1 MKILKT
7 KKSKLKFVISALA
20 SCFCMML
27 VTPFIGEQFGF
38 ANSFSDVY
46 LDGTHIG
53 AIKDPANVESLLL
66 EARLQLA
73 QEQKTMVLADVA
85 CTYQPVETWFS
96 KSMSEEEL
104 YEKLYNHLKNDT
116 VDIQR
121 AYMMK
126 IGTYTVYLDTIEDVY
141 QTLEL
146 AKEKYDPENRFQVNI
161 IADNEREINMYT
173 AELISSNVEI
183 QEIET
188 VGIRVSEIPLGG
200 SVLPSEDSDEN
211 QASGEETSSEGE
223 DTQQPSDE
231 QESDEVSP
239 IEGEDLQQPSP
250 EEEDQQAD
258 TQASASEDEE
268 GAEEQPGADGLK
280 EMHFGEKV
288 EISEAYVSKSLITS
302 AEEAADQ
309 ITKDSQ
315 KNEIYEVKSGD
326 TLSTIANSHGLFVK
340 EVLALNSGL
349 SENTML
355 QIGDEIIITVPQPE
369 LTIRTVEQ
377 STYEEAF
384 FGEVEYIYN
393 DSWYTTKSVVLQ
405 EEEAGYHEVT
415 AMITKQNGTE
425 QSREIISEVVLKE
438 PVCKKIE
445 VGTQTPPTY
454 IKPLSGGRQ
463 TSGYGRRK
471 APTKGASTNH
481 RAIDWATPTGTAIW
495 ASCGGTVSVAGWQSG
510 YGYVVYINHP
520 DGNQTRYG
528 HLSKILVSAGQKVK
542 QGQKIALSG
551 NTGRSTG
558 PHLHFELRVNGT
570 PVNPYNYIR

>member
-1 MKILKT
+1 MKILRT
-7 KKSKLKFVISALA
+7 KKAKLKFVISALA

-27 VTPFIGEQFGF
+27 VTPFIGEQYGF

-46 LDGTHIG
+46 LDGEHIG
-53 AIKDPANVESLLL
+53 AIKDPANVESMLLD
-66 EARLQLA
+66 ARLQLA

-85 CTYQPVETWFS
+85 CTYQPVQTYFS

-126 IGTYTVYLDTIEDVY
+126 IGTYTVYLGTIEDVY

-161 IADNEREINMYT
+161 IADDEREINMYT
-173 AELISSNVEI
+173 AELISANVEI

-188 VGIRVSEIPLGG
+188 VGIRVSEIPLGEAATA
-200 SVLPSEDSDEN
+200 PEESEKEP
-211 QASGEETSSEGE
+211 ET
-223 DTQQPSDE
+223 DVQQE
-231 QESDEVSP
+231 
-239 IEGEDLQQPSP
+239 P
-250 EEEDQQAD
+250 EEEVGQETE
-258 TQASASEDEE
+258 TQEPAPEE
-268 GAEEQPGADGLK
+268 EPVQEEEPGADGLK
-280 EMHFGEKV
+280 AMSFGEKV

-302 AEEAADQ
+302 AEEAAGQ
-309 ITKDSQ
+309 ITKDSH

-326 TLSTIANSHGLFVK
+326 TLSTIANNHGLYVK

-349 SENTML
+349 SENTTL

-377 STYEEAF
+377 STYEEAYY
-384 FGEVEYIYN
+384 GEVEYVYN

-405 EEEAGYHEVT
+405 EAEAGYHEVT

-425 QSREIISEVVLKE
+425 QSREIINEVVLKE
-438 PVCKKIE
+438 PVCKRVE

-463 TSGYGRRK
+463 SSGYGRRT

-495 ASCGGTVSVAGWQSG
+495 ASSGGTVSVAGWQSG

-528 HLSKILVSAGQKVK
+528 HLSKILVSVGQKVK

-570 PVNPYNYIR
+570 PVNPYNYF

>member
-53 AIKDPANVESLLL
+53 AMKDPANVESLLL

-377 STYEEAF
+377 STYEEAY

-471 APTKGASTNH
+471 APTRGASTNH

>member
-7 KKSKLKFVISALA
+7 KKAKLKFVISALA

-96 KSMSEEEL
+96 KSMSEDEL

-126 IGTYTVYLDTIEDVY
+126 IGTYTVYLDNIEDVY

-161 IADNEREINMYT
+161 IADDEREINMYT

-188 VGIRVSEIPLGG
+188 VGIRVSEIPLRE
-200 SVLPSEDSDEN
+200 SVLPSEDSDEDKTSAEEPSAESEDAQ
-211 QASGEETSSEGE
+211 QAS
-223 DTQQPSDE
+223 DDE
-231 QESDEVSP
+231 AVS
-239 IEGEDLQQPSP
+239 
-250 EEEDQQAD
+250 
-258 TQASASEDEE
+258 
-268 GAEEQPGADGLK
+268 EEQPEADGLK

-377 STYEEAF
+377 STYEEAY

-570 PVNPYNYIR
+570 PVNPYNYIQ

>member
-7 KKSKLKFVISALA
+7 KKAKLKFVISALA

-96 KSMSEEEL
+96 KSMSEDEL

-126 IGTYTVYLDTIEDVY
+126 IGTYTVYLDNIEDVY

-161 IADNEREINMYT
+161 IADDEREINMYT

-188 VGIRVSEIPLGG
+188 VGIRVSEIPLRE
-200 SVLPSEDSDEN
+200 SVLPSEDSDEDKTSAEEPSAESEDAQ
-211 QASGEETSSEGE
+211 QAS
-223 DTQQPSDE
+223 DDE
-231 QESDEVSP
+231 AVS
-239 IEGEDLQQPSP
+239 
-250 EEEDQQAD
+250 
-258 TQASASEDEE
+258 
-268 GAEEQPGADGLK
+268 EEQPEADGLK

-340 EVLALNSGL
+340 EVLELNSGL

-377 STYEEAF
+377 STYEEAY

-425 QSREIISEVVLKE
+425 QFREIISEVVLKE

-570 PVNPYNYIR
+570 PVNPYNYIQ

>member
-1 MKILKT
+1 MRILRT
-7 KKSKLKFVISALA
+7 KKAKLKFVISALA

-46 LDGTHIG
+46 LDGNHIG
-53 AIKDPANVESLLL
+53 AIRDPANVQSLLL

-73 QEQKTMVLADVA
+73 QEQKTMVLADVE
-85 CTYQPVETWFS
+85 CTYQPVETYFS
-96 KSMSEEEL
+96 ESMSEEEL
-104 YEKLYNHLKNDT
+104 YEKLYDHLKNAT

-126 IGTYTVYLDTIEDVY
+126 IGTYTVYLDTIDDVY

-146 AKEKYDPENRFQVNI
+146 AKEKYDSENRFQVNI
-161 IADNEREINMYT
+161 IADSEREINMYT
-173 AELISSNVEI
+173 AELISSDVEI
-183 QEIET
+183 QEVET
-188 VGIRVSEIPLGG
+188 VGVRVSQIPLGE
-200 SVLPSEDSDEN
+200 SSLDIEVPEDS
-211 QASGEETSSEGE
+211 GE
-223 DTQQPSDE
+223 DQTIEQDPVSDD
-231 QESDEVSP
+231 ESGSAETT
-239 IEGEDLQQPSP
+239 EDPQTP
-250 EEEDQQAD
+250 EEKKAL
-258 TQASASEDEE
+258 
-268 GAEEQPGADGLK
+268 GADGLK
-280 EMHFGEKV
+280 EMEFGEKV

-315 KNEIYEVKSGD
+315 KNEIYEVQSGD
-326 TLSTIANSHGLFVK
+326 TLSTIANNHGLYVK
-340 EVLALNSGL
+340 DVLALNSGL
-349 SENTML
+349 SESTVL

-369 LTIRTVEQ
+369 LTIMTVEQ
-377 STYEEAF
+377 STYEEEYY
-384 FGEVEYIYN
+384 GEVEYIYN
-393 DSWYTTKSVVLQ
+393 DSWYTTKSVVQQ
-405 EEEAGYHEVT
+405 EAEAGYHQVT
-415 AMITKQNGTE
+415 AMVTKRNGTE
-425 QSREIISEVVLKE
+425 QGREIIDEVVIKE
-438 PVCKKIE
+438 PVCKIVE
-445 VGTQTPPTY
+445 IGTQTPPTY

-463 TSGYGRRK
+463 TSGYGMRK

-528 HLSKILVSAGQKVK
+528 HLSKILVSVGQKVT

-570 PVNPYNYIR
+570 PVNPYNYIQ

>member
-1 MKILKT
+1 MKILRT
-7 KKSKLKFVISALA
+7 KKTKLKFAVSAMA
-20 SCFCMML
+20 ACFCMML

-53 AIKDPANVESLLL
+53 AIKDPANVENMLL

-73 QEQKTMVLADVA
+73 QEQKNMVLADVV
-85 CTYQPVETWFS
+85 CNYQPVETWFS

-104 YEKLYNHLKNDT
+104 YDKLYNHLKNDT

-126 IGTYTVYLDTIEDVY
+126 IGSYTVYLDTIEDVY
-141 QTLEL
+141 ETLQL
-146 AKEKYDPENRFQVNI
+146 AKEKYDPDNRFQVNI

-183 QEIET
+183 QDIET
-188 VGIRVSEIPLGG
+188 VGIRVSEIQLM
-200 SVLPSEDSDEN
+200 
-211 QASGEETSSEGE
+211 QR
-223 DTQQPSDE
+223 
-231 QESDEVSP
+231 
-239 IEGEDLQQPSP
+239 IP
-250 EEEDQQAD
+250 EEEETESTEAPEATEQTEEQ
-258 TQASASEDEE
+258 TPVSEEE
-268 GAEEQPGADGLK
+268 PAKAEEELEPGADGLK
-280 EMHFGEKV
+280 MMEFGEKV

-302 AEEAADQ
+302 AEEAAGQ

-326 TLSTIANSHGLFVK
+326 TLSTIANSHGLYVK

-349 SENTML
+349 SEGTVL

-369 LTIRTVEQ
+369 LTIKTVEQ
-377 STYEEAF
+377 STYEEAYY
-384 FGEVEYIYN
+384 GEVEYVYN

-415 AMITKQNGTE
+415 AMITKLNGTE
-425 QSREIISEVVLKE
+425 QSREVINEVVLKE
-438 PVCKKIE
+438 PVCKRIE

-463 TSGYGRRK
+463 SSGYGMRK

-528 HLSKILVSAGQKVK
+528 HLSKILVSSGQKVK

>member
-1 MKILKT
+1 MKILRT
-7 KKSKLKFVISALA
+7 KKTKLKFAVSAMA
-20 SCFCMML
+20 ACFCMML

-53 AIKDPANVESLLL
+53 AIKDPANVENMLL

-73 QEQKTMVLADVA
+73 QEQKTMVLADVV
-85 CTYQPVETWFS
+85 CNYQPVETWFS

-104 YEKLYNHLKNDT
+104 YDKLYNHLKNDT

-126 IGTYTVYLDTIEDVY
+126 IGSYTVYLDTIEDVY
-141 QTLEL
+141 ETLQL
-146 AKEKYDPENRFQVNI
+146 AKEKYDPDNRFQVNI

-183 QEIET
+183 QDIET
-188 VGIRVSEIPLGG
+188 VGIRVSEIQLM
-200 SVLPSEDSDEN
+200 
-211 QASGEETSSEGE
+211 QR
-223 DTQQPSDE
+223 
-231 QESDEVSP
+231 
-239 IEGEDLQQPSP
+239 IP
-250 EEEDQQAD
+250 EEEETESTEAPKATEQTEEQ
-258 TQASASEDEE
+258 TSVSEEE
-268 GAEEQPGADGLK
+268 PAKAEEELEPGADGLK
-280 EMHFGEKV
+280 MMEFGEKV

-302 AEEAADQ
+302 AEEAAGQ

-326 TLSTIANSHGLFVK
+326 TLSTIANSHGLYVK

-349 SENTML
+349 SEGTVL

-369 LTIRTVEQ
+369 LTIKTVEQ
-377 STYEEAF
+377 STYEEAYY
-384 FGEVEYIYN
+384 GEVEYVYN

-415 AMITKQNGTE
+415 AMITKLNGTE
-425 QSREIISEVVLKE
+425 QSREVINEVVLKE
-438 PVCKKIE
+438 PVCKRIE

-463 TSGYGRRK
+463 SSGYGMRK

-528 HLSKILVSAGQKVK
+528 HLSKILVSSGQKVK